1 MRLWASLLS
10 AIVLST
16 LSTRTFGLG
25 PSPSFPPPASG
36 TIIGRVIDA
45 NTGKGI
51 GGALVTLSLV
61 SDVPALEPANS
72 PDRTVVTSAD
82 GKYGF
87 RNLGPAR
94 YAISA
99 TKRGYLAGGLGARR
113 PGGRR
118 QLLVLADGERS
129 TASPITLWKQAAIS
143 GIVTDEA
150 GEPIV
155 GARVRA
161 LRRTPPRGREFGGES
176 SGMTDGSGRYRIGE
190 LPPGDYLVLVSSI
203 SNKGSLV
210 YPLTFYGS
218 PNLPELATI
227 VTVAPGDDRTG
238 VNFQLTPASGLR
250 LRGIVRGPSGPAAG
264 VAVTLRWPD
273 LELFPFD
280 LEIATTVSGPD
291 GAFSFSALSGGAYVV
306 RAAERPGTVNP
317 MLEPAER
324 SSTLS
329 TLLGSTTILVNGHD
343 IDDFVLQLRP
353 GARVSGRVTFEGA
366 VTPTPGPVAS
376 TSVWLDRVDDRSSE
390 PSKLDRF
397 GQFTTAGLPPGKY
410 RVRVGVIPVGWM
422 FRSAMFEGRDIADEP
437 FELGSED
444 VHGVV
449 ITFTTQGT
457 RLSGVIRSERGQ
469 PDPETSVLIYP
480 AIPSMWTPTASL
492 FRMRSVRPST
502 TGAYTVTSMPAGE
515 YYVVAVPEEQSAN
528 WQDPKRLAEL
538 ALQAARVRIV
548 DGETHVQDLRTV
560 RDR

>member
-25 PSPSFPPPASG
+25 PSPSFPPPPG
-36 TIIGRVIDA
+36 GIIIGRVIDA

-72 PDRTVVTSAD
+72 PDRTVVTTAD
-82 GKYGF
+82 GEYGF

-118 QLLVLADGERS
+118 QLLVLADGEKS

-150 GEPIV
+150 GAPIV

-210 YPLTFYGS
+210 YPVTFYGS

-238 VNFQLTPASGLR
+238 VKFQLTPASGLR
-250 LRGIVRGPSGPAAG
+250 LRGIVQGPSGPAAG

-291 GAFSFSALSGGAYVV
+291 GAFSFNALSGGTYVL
-306 RAAERPGTVNP
+306 RAAERPRPINP
-317 MLEPAER
+317 IRLPAVG
-324 SSTLS
+324 SSTS
-329 TLLGSTTILVNGHD
+329 TLLGSTTIVVNHRD

-353 GARVSGRVTFEGA
+353 GARVSGCITFENA
-366 VTPTPGPVAS
+366 VTPQPGPIAS
-376 TSVWLDRVDDRSSE
+376 TSVWLDRVDDRASE
-390 PSKLDRF
+390 PSNLDRF
-397 GQFTTAGLPPGKY
+397 GQFTTAGLPPGRY

-422 FRSAMFEGRDIADEP
+422 FKSAMFEGRDVADEP
-437 FELGSED
+437 FELESED

-449 ITFTTQGT
+449 VTFSTQGT

-480 AIPSMWTPTASL
+480 AIPSMWTPTTSL
-492 FRMRSVRPST
+492 FRMRSTRPST
-502 TGAYTVTSMPAGE
+502 TGAYTVTSLPAGE

-528 WQDPKRLAEL
+528 WQDPKRLAKL
-538 ALQAARVRIV
+538 ALHAARVRIV
-548 DGETHVQDLRTV
+548 DGEAHVQDLRTV